1 MKNDRRRNLSN
12 EDLVLWDQVKK
23 TLDQT
28 LSHEENRCFYQGHEN
43 NELVS
48 DNVQTQKKV
57 VLVSDKVVS
66 LNKTNK
72 GFEKPSSIF
81 AHHNLDKKKQ
91 TLLKKGRIQPEKFLD
106 LHGLNSKQA
115 EKEVLDF
122 LQKSYAHGNRLILII
137 TGKGKRSR
145 KKDRPYCSNTDT
157 GILKKALI
165 PWIENSNMWPKIL
178 KIMSA
183 HPKHGGEGAFY
194 VYLRKIK

>member
-1 MKNDRRRNLSN
+1 MSN

-23 TLDQT
+23 TFDQT
-28 LSHEENRCFYQGHEN
+28 LSHEENRCFYQGHKN

-66 LNKTNK
+66 LNKSNK

-81 AHHNLDKKKQ
+81 VHHNLDKKKQ
-91 TLLKKGRIQPEKFLD
+91 TLLKKGRISPDKTLD

-115 EKEVLDF
+115 EKKVLDF
-122 LQKSYAHGNRLILII
+122 LQKSYIHGARLVLII
-137 TGKGKRSR
+137 TGKGKGAG
-145 KKDRPYCSNTDT
+145 KKATPYYEDSDT

-178 KIMSA
+178 KIMLA
-183 HPKHGGEGAFY
+183 HPKHGGGGAFY